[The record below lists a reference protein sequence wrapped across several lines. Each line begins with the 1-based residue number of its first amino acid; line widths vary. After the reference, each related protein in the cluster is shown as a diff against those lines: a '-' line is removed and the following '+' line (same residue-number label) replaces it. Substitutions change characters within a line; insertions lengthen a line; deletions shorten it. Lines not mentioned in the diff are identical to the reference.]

1 VTTASPG
8 EHSASQGASPQTP
21 RPGTPRGPEA
31 PFLRHGASAATTD
44 GTKGARSDAVPDLGY
59 SEAEEQLR
67 TVVRGLLADRSP
79 WPAVLARVDAG
90 EADDVPLWHTMAA
103 GLGCAGL
110 LIPESYGGAGASYRE
125 AAVVA
130 EETGRAAACVP
141 YLTSAVMATT
151 ALLGTGD
158 GELLGGLA
166 SGRLTAALAVGF
178 GTMPPAPGAAAGPWP
193 VRVGPPRD
201 GDAPGTAR
209 LSGTVGGVAGALA
222 ADVLLVPGDGV
233 PFRLYAVDAA
243 AAGVT
248 RKPLVS
254 LDATRPLADVTLDN
268 VPGRQVAT
276 GPDAVRAVAA
286 ALTAGAGLLA
296 SEQFGVAEGCLGMT
310 VTYVKERRQ
319 FARPVGSFQ
328 ALKHRLADVWMAVTQ
343 ARAAARYAAACLAT
357 GDPDTP
363 VAVALAKAAAGDAAV
378 LAAQECVQ
386 LHGGIGFTWEH
397 PAHLLLKRAKSGS
410 MALGTPDRHR
420 AALAA
425 LVDLPPPPGG

>member
-1 VTTASPG
+1 MTTTKDS
-8 EHSASQGASPQTP
+8 SAE
-21 RPGTPRGPEA
+21 GT
-31 PFLRHGASAATTD
+31 
-44 GTKGARSDAVPDLGY
+44 RSRDAMPDLRY
-59 SEAEEQLR
+59 SDAEEQLR
-67 TVVRGLLADRSP
+67 AVVRDLLADRSP
-79 WPAVLARVDAG
+79 LTAVLARVDAG
-90 EADDVPLWHTMAA
+90 EADDIPLWHALAA
-103 GLGCAGL
+103 DLGCAGL
-110 LIPESYGGAGASYRE
+110 LIDESHGGAGASYRE

-130 EETGRAAACVP
+130 EETGKAAACVP

-158 GELLGGLA
+158 ADLLAGLA

-178 GTMPPAPGAAAGPWP
+178 ATMPGTDMNSWP
-193 VRVGPPRD
+193 VRIGPPQD
-201 GDAPGTAR
+201 GDGLGGAR
-209 LSGTVGGVAGALA
+209 LTGTVTGVAGALA

-233 PFRLYAVDAA
+233 LFGLYAVDAT

-248 RKPLVS
+248 RTPLVS
-254 LDATRPLADVTLDN
+254 LDATRPLADVTLDRA
-268 VPGRQVAT
+268 PGRQVAT
-276 GPDAVRAVAA
+276 GEDAARAVAA
-286 ALTAGAGLLA
+286 ALTAGAGVLA
-296 SEQFGVAEGCLGMT
+296 SELFGVAEQCLGMT

-328 ALKHRLADVWMAVTQ
+328 ALKHRLADVWVAVTQ

-410 MALGTPDRHR
+410 LALGSPDRDR

-425 LVDLPPPPGG
+425 LVDLPPPGG